1 MEGLNIE
8 HTTKLVTLVFGLLGV
23 LGALYK
29 LGKIVFVFLNKQYH
43 RIISVNNKIDIIFK
57 EVIPNGG
64 GSIKDKINTLTDQ
77 MTINTQM
84 TEKIFY
90 RQRWILDNREEP
102 IFESSEDGK
111 CIWVNSYYTKLLKRD
126 AGYFME
132 HGWKNSIHESD
143 RERVIQNWNDC
154 IKDGRMYED
163 TYKLV
168 DGDGKII
175 TVECIAVKTHNNGYI
190 GNLKI
195 I

>member
-1 MEGLNIE
+1 MEVSNIE
-8 HTTKLVTLVFGLLGV
+8 DITKLVTLILGG
-23 LGALYK
+23 LGASYK
-29 LGKIVFVFLNKQYH
+29 LGKIVFIFIKKQYD

-57 EVIPNGG
+57 EVTPNGG

-77 MTINTQM
+77 MTFNTHM

-132 HGWKNSIHESD
+132 HGWKNAIHESD

-163 TYKLV
+163 TYKIV
-168 DGDGKII
+168 DGEGKVIM
-175 TVECIAVKTHNNGYI
+175 VECSAVKTHNNGYI